1 MRIKTGKEGTFMA
14 DWRITRKWR
23 VVSEDRKH
31 QELATHDLMD
41 TQAVCLLGTAGMGK
55 TYEMKRLAAS
65 LTEKGN
71 VVFER
76 HLGKLAT
83 TADALE
89 TRLQNLSRRMDD
101 KSVLIL
107 DGLDEAMAS
116 VPTAGLIVATWIREE
131 LVTGKPRI
139 AISCRS
145 TVLPN
150 EIEEAFVEA
159 YQTDM
164 MTVVLTPLDEM
175 DQRSAATQ
183 EHVDPTCFMQA
194 VRNAR
199 AIALAQQPLTLKIL
213 LSLYKTDESIAQS
226 RCELFAKGTAFLC
239 QERRERRDLGT
250 VTDIPLGDILSAAE
264 RLATY
269 VILSGCEGVTIDD
282 NAVAECISW
291 RELEML
297 PATAQQIS
305 ERMLNAIGRT
315 GLVEIDGSRQMRFA
329 HRQFAEYL
337 AGRRLARL
345 PLHQTRALLAKN
357 SSWRDGVASP
367 VREAAAFAGSINTE
381 IAAWIST
388 TDPEVIGM
396 SDVADDDLR
405 RRAALAVIEKC
416 RNHEI
421 TDDQILHEEVVLI
434 GLEYRDASVDLRAFL
449 AETADGLEDMYEC
462 VIKMIVQWNLC
473 DLDDS
478 LVTFFLDSAKPME
491 SRKAAG
497 YALTQIATAVAKS
510 RIKDSLSGLHDDS
523 ERELRG
529 LALRCA
535 WPEFLTTEELLS
547 NLTPR
552 GPTNYSGAYEGLLFD
567 LERKGFAADGARLA
581 GLQWARTQVPALDS
595 DLSHE
600 FRIIQQICHAA
611 LHEFVHS
618 QIARELLSLMIDC
631 QEHGKKSPL
640 SVIDHTYFQIKE
652 TASEAAVPPLKQQRE
667 IRRSMLMLMS
677 NQLNEHQRMPEVAFQ
692 TPGLVDIDDAIWL
705 FEVSLDESLPIERR
719 KALLEILSHMPWRNV
734 RECVDFWLEVR
745 EREPIASVI
754 RLPTQITFGSAEEKQ
769 SREWHRYEEQD
780 ISLKKA
786 VRNLLVPP
794 PAERVV
800 NALAFIE
807 TTNYR
812 GFCGLCKEM
821 TLEADSRHYNF
832 ARFLTRTPGWHEAS
846 KETRERIV
854 AAAKLYLES
863 EVELPAIVRQKELN
877 SVHTSGMAAIW
888 LLQEQ
893 EPGWFV
899 DRPIEWWRLWSWYI
913 IRELRPDWH
922 DEPND
927 AKLKTLRILHAADS
941 AAIRDAIVRF
951 ASKQFESERAGSVQS
966 HLASLLVLIESIADE
981 ELDRLLCVNIVQDQ
995 IPPDRLGDVS
1005 QFVFR
1010 RSPAL
1015 AMPPCIQKIANLMG
1029 DDDSEALVQLAAAIL
1044 IERPNESWCEMLD
1057 CFQRNPRF
1065 GRAALE
1071 RLSNGHRLRW
1081 TGISSSAFPPVSIG
1095 IPRIGEL
1102 ALLLFELF
1110 PPQSDPT
1117 EEETSMRRIPEGAR
1131 ALRND
1136 LVSWLG
1142 NQATQEA
1149 IDALRL
1155 LERSAG
1161 PTSAWLRRPRARAER
1176 AYRKGLWRAIPLESV
1191 ASILDAGA
1199 NRLLRSEEDVADGI
1213 VAALEQ
1219 YEHSL
1224 RHQSPSEVEDL
1235 WNTPRDAVPSPKAE
1249 ERVSDKICL
1258 AVRAYF
1264 RQYAVVADRE
1274 VQVFRRKIPKAGGGM
1289 PGSEVDLLVTL
1300 PARGNAMDFPISVP
1314 IEVKRSCNSEAKTGL
1329 RDQLVDRY
1337 MSEIG
1342 ARVGVFAVAWLDAP
1356 RIADAHKPVW
1366 PTIDSAK
1373 RDLASMATNVFQSD
1387 GADVRTVV
1395 VDATLS

>member
-1 MRIKTGKEGTFMA
+1 MA
-14 DWRITRKWR
+14 DWRLTRKWR
-23 VVSEDRKH
+23 VISEDRKH
-31 QELATHDLMD
+31 QELATHELMD
-41 TQAVCLLGTAGMGK
+41 TRAFCLLGTAGMGK
-55 TYEMKRLAAS
+55 THEMKRLAAS
-65 LTEKGN
+65 LCEMGI
-71 VVFER
+71 VVLAH
-76 HLGKLAT
+76 HLGSLAT

-89 TRLQNLSRRMDD
+89 MRLQNLSRRMDD

-150 EIEEAFVEA
+150 ELEEAFVEA

-164 MTVVLTPLDEM
+164 TTVVLTPLDEM
-175 DQRSAATQ
+175 DQRSVATQ
-183 EHVDPTCFMQA
+183 EQVDPTSFLLA

-199 AIALAQQPLTLKIL
+199 AIALAQQPLTLKML
-213 LSLYKTDESIAQS
+213 LSLYKSDGSIAQS
-226 RCELFAKGTAFLC
+226 RCELFSKGTAFLC

-269 VILSGCEGVTIDD
+269 VILSGCEGVTFDD
-282 NAVAECISW
+282 NAVAGCISW

-297 PATAQQIS
+297 PSTDQQIS
-305 ERMLNAIGRT
+305 ERMLKAIART

-329 HRQFAEYL
+329 HRQLAEYL
-337 AGRRLARL
+337 AGRRLAKL

-367 VREAAAFAGSINTE
+367 VREAAAFAGSLNDA
-381 IAAWIST
+381 IATWITT
-388 TDPEVIGM
+388 TDPEVIGL
-396 SDVADDDLR
+396 SDVAHDDLR
-405 RRAALAVIEKC
+405 RWAALAVIEKC

-434 GLEYRDASVDLRAFL
+434 GLAYRHASVDLRAFL
-449 AETADGLEDMYEC
+449 AETADGLEDMYQC

-478 LVTFFLDSAKPME
+478 LVTFFLDSANPME

-510 RIKDSLSGLHDDS
+510 RIKDSLCELHDDS

-535 WPEFLTTEELLS
+535 WPEFLTTDELLS

-567 LERKGFAADGARLA
+567 LERQGFAADGARLA
-581 GLQWARTQVPALDS
+581 GLQWARTQIRTLDS

-600 FRIIQQICHAA
+600 FRIIQHIAHAA
-611 LHEFVHS
+611 LHELDRTEITS
-618 QIARELLSLMIDC
+618 ELLSLMIDC
-631 QEHGKKSPL
+631 HEHGKKSPL
-640 SVIDHTYFQIKE
+640 SEIDHTYIHIHE
-652 TASEAAVPPLKQQRE
+652 PASEAAVPPLKQLRKV
-667 IRRSMLMLMS
+667 RRTILMLMS
-677 NQLNEHQRMPEVAFQ
+677 ERLNEHQRMPEVAFQ
-692 TPGLVDIDDAIWL
+692 TPGLLDIDDAIWL
-705 FEVSLDESLPIERR
+705 FEVSLDESLPISRR
-719 KALLEILSHMPWRNV
+719 KALLEIASHMPWRNV
-734 RECVDFWLEVR
+734 RECVDFWLEAR

-754 RLPTQITFGSAEEKQ
+754 RLPTQITFGSSEEKQ

-780 ISLKKA
+780 TSSKKA
-786 VRNLLVPP
+786 VRALLVPP

-812 GFCGLCKEM
+812 GFSGLCEEM
-821 TLEADSRHYNF
+821 TLEPDSCHYKF
-832 ARFLTRTPGWHEAS
+832 ARFLTKTPGWRDAS
-846 KETRERIV
+846 EETRERIV
-854 AAAKLYLES
+854 GAAKLYLQT

-877 SVHTSGMAAIW
+877 SVYTSGMAAIW

-893 EPGWFV
+893 EPSWFV
-899 DRPIEWWRLWSWYI
+899 DRPIEWWRLWGWYI

-922 DEPND
+922 DESND
-927 AKLKTLRILHAADS
+927 AKLDTLRTLHTADS

-951 ASKQFESERAGSVQS
+951 ASEEFESERAGSAQS

-981 ELDRLLCVNIVQDQ
+981 ELDRLLCENIALAR
-995 IPPDRLGDVS
+995 IPRDRLCDVS
-1005 QFVFR
+1005 QFVLR

-1015 AMPPCIQKIANLMG
+1015 ARPPCIQKIANSMS
-1029 DDDSEALVQLAAAIL
+1029 DSNLEASVELAAALL
-1044 IERPNESWCEMLD
+1044 IECPNESWREMLD
-1057 CFQRNPRF
+1057 CFKRRPRF
-1065 GRAALE
+1065 GQAALE
-1071 RLSNGHRLRW
+1071 RLSKGHRLRW

-1117 EEETSMRRIPEGAR
+1117 EDETSMRRIPEGAR
-1131 ALRND
+1131 ALRNE

-1155 LERSAG
+1155 IERSAG
-1161 PTSAWLRRPRARAER
+1161 PMSAWLRRPRARAER
-1176 AYRKGLWRAIPLESV
+1176 AYREGLWRAIPLESV
-1191 ASILDAGA
+1191 ASILDAGE

-1224 RHQSPSEVEDL
+1224 HHQSPSEIEDL
-1235 WNTPRDAVPSPKAE
+1235 WNTPRGEVPSPKAE
-1249 ERVSDKICL
+1249 ERVSDKICS

-1264 RQYAVVADRE
+1264 RQYAIVADRE
-1274 VQVFRRKIPKAGGGM
+1274 VQVFRRKIPKARGGL

-1300 PARGNAMDFPISVP
+1300 PARGNSMDFPISVP
-1314 IEVKRSCNSEAKTGL
+1314 IEVKRSCNAEAKTGL
-1329 RDQLVDRY
+1329 KDQLVDRY
-1337 MSEIG
+1337 MSELG
-1342 ARVGVFAVAWLDAP
+1342 ARVSVFAVAWLNAP
-1356 RIADAHKPVW
+1356 GLADSHKPVW
-1366 PTIDSAK
+1366 PTIDDAM
-1373 RDLASMATNVFQSD
+1373 RDLASMASDVLQSD